1 MSLSI
6 QTIRLG
12 RHIELSPVSI
22 WHATAS
28 YINRIR
34 LQAALRREVERM
46 DDHMLADIG
55 LSRAQALFEVDE
67 KL

>member
-12 RHIELSPVSI
+12 RHIEVSPVSI

-34 LQAALRREVERM
+34 RQAALRREVERM

-67 KL
+67 RL

>member
-6 QTIRLG
+6 ETIRLR
-12 RHIELSPVSI
+12 RHIELSPVSML
-22 WHATAS
+22 HATVR
-28 YINRIR
+28 YINRLR
-34 LQAALRREVERM
+34 QQAALRREVERM

>member
-6 QTIRLG
+6 GTIRLR

-22 WHATAS
+22 WHATVR
-28 YINRIR
+28 YINRLR
-34 LQAALRREVERM
+34 QQAALRREIERM

-55 LSRAQALFEVDE
+55 ISRAQALFEVDE